1 MTSRGRAAGVLLAL
15 TAVAAAPLTG
25 CTAAVP
31 GEARPVLLTEGD
43 RRLVEGY
50 FEQANHAADRG
61 AGEQA
66 AFFRRTQH
74 PDAQDRLC
82 DLRGLTVRMEPAL
95 TTLRPDPEWSPAGR
109 TGNPRGMV
117 YVVAVTLT
125 ARREGATLGS
135 QIASKHIA
143 VLDGAAYGFAPC
155 PS

>member
-1 MTSRGRAAGVLLAL
+1 MTGRGRTAALLLVGAAL
-15 TAVAAAPLTG
+15 AG
-25 CTAAVP
+25 CATAVP
-31 GEARPVLLTEGD
+31 GVARPVELTDSD
-43 RRLVEGY
+43 RRLVEEY

-66 AFFRRTQH
+66 EFFRRTQH
-74 PDAQDRLC
+74 PDARDRLC
-82 DLRGLTVRMEPAL
+82 DLRGLTVWMEPAL
-95 TTLRPDPEWSPAGR
+95 TTLRPDPDWSPGGR
-109 TGNPRGMV
+109 TGNPRGVV

-143 VLDGAAYGFAPC
+143 VLDGTAYGFAPC